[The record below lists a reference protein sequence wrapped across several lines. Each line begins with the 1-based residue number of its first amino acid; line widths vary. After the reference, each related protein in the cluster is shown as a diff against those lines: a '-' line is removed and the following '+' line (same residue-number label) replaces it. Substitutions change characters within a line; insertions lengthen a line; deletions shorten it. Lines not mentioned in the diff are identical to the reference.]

1 MDTLSLCAL
10 GAPSAVVTNA
20 VNLARVEFEDFV
32 DFDQLGP
39 TLTIFFSAL
48 NQIAANSGG
57 AGLTLR
63 HSLVEGD
70 NAGAILATLPAPNA
84 GTAGVIVGNSIIVP
98 AANPGGQRYVT
109 ITSQASVDPAALSFR
124 GLLAV
129 ITAATVNT
137 CGATVNTP
145 LVALVTGAQVL
156 ADKLS
161 DASVT
166 GDTWNSWI
174 NQGVESL
181 WNLVTTSYGDRFF
194 STFDFALVGG
204 PAGNYLDVT
213 TIPAKDFR
221 SIRLV
226 EVDPDTSNRRKVRSF
241 NFAEKD
247 RNAGGH
253 NVGVWDSLRR
263 HRLMGNKL
271 LIEKYENAAGVYRL
285 YYVPKAPTLVNK
297 CDTLPDSINQYAEYP
312 MVFAAMKGLEV
323 EESDDSPLAMRLAA
337 LKEEIANSAP
347 SRDDT
352 DGDVIADVES
362 GGGSG
367 GRGWP

>member
-1 MDTLSLCAL
+1 MDTISLCAL

-20 VNLARVEFEDFV
+20 VNASRVEFEDFV
-32 DFDQLGP
+32 NFDLLGP
-39 TLTIFFSAL
+39 NLTIFFSAL
-48 NQIAANSGG
+48 NQIAVNLGG

-70 NAGAILATLPAPNA
+70 TAGSILASLPAPNA
-84 GTAGVIVGNSIIVP
+84 GTGGVIVGNSTIVA

-109 ITSQASVDPAALSFR
+109 ITSQASVDPVTLSFR

-129 ITAATVNT
+129 FTAATVNT
-137 CGATVNTP
+137 CGSTVNTP

-156 ADKLS
+156 ADKVN

-166 GDTWNSWI
+166 ADTWNGWV

-181 WNLVTTSYGDRFF
+181 WNLVTTAYGDRFF
-194 STFDFALVGG
+194 STFDFALAGG
-204 PAGNYLDVT
+204 PTGNFVDVT

-226 EVDPDTSNRRKVRSF
+226 EYQPDTPNRKHVRSF

-247 RNAGGH
+247 RTAGTINLGL
-253 NVGVWDSLRR
+253 WDGERR

-271 LIEKYENAAGVYRL
+271 FIEKYENAAGNYRL
-285 YYVPKAPTLVNK
+285 YYVPKVPLLVNK

-312 MVFAAMKGLEV
+312 MVFAAMKGLNV
-323 EESDDSPLAMRLAA
+323 EESDDSPLATRLAF
-337 LKEEIANSAP
+337 LKGEIEASAP

-352 DGDVIADVES
+352 DGDVIADVE
-362 GGGSG
+362 GSG
-367 GRGWP
+367 YVRGGWT

>member
-1 MDTLSLCAL
+1 MDTVSFCAL
-10 GAPSAVVTNA
+10 GAPGSLVTNA
-20 VNLARVEFEDFV
+20 TAASRVEAEWML
-32 DFDQLGP
+32 DFDQFGP
-39 TLTIFFSAL
+39 TLTVFAGAL
-48 NQIAANSGG
+48 MQIAANLGGGGITLRSSTIEGDTLGAVLVTITAPG
-57 AGLTLR
+57 AGT
-63 HSLVEGD
+63 G
-70 NAGAILATLPAPNA
+70 
-84 GTAGVIVGNSIIVP
+84 GVILGQTAIAPI
-98 AANPGGQRYVT
+98 ANPGGKRYVT
-109 ITSQASVDPAALSFR
+109 LTSQGAAGPTSLLFR

-137 CGATVNTP
+137 CGSTVNTP

-156 ADKLS
+156 ADKVN

-166 GDTWNSWI
+166 SDTWNQWV

-194 STFDFALVGG
+194 STVDFALIGG
-204 PAGNYLDVT
+204 PTGNFFDVT
-213 TIPAKDFR
+213 TIPAADFR

-247 RNAGGH
+247 RNAGGL
-253 NVGVWDSLRR
+253 NIGVWDSLRR

-271 LIEKYENAAGVYRL
+271 FIEKYENAAGAYRL
-285 YYVPKAPTLVNK
+285 YYVPKAPLLVNK

-312 MVFAAMKGLEV
+312 MVFAAMKGLGV
-323 EESDDSPLAMRLAA
+323 EESDDSPLSNRLALLMA
-337 LKEEIANSAP
+337 EIQASAP

-352 DGDVIADVES
+352 DGDTIADVE
-362 GGGSG
+362 GNGMG